1 MATTRR
7 KVRSLTDLNAKQN
20 LQKVDG
26 NDVIFEASG
35 SLASGKVTVNVPLS
49 ASAGLAVSGAAGLI
63 VNQGGVTISGG
74 DLRLNNNA
82 IKSSSGFTA
91 ITLNSTD
98 VKTEGDLIV
107 GAGHIK
113 VGTNTE
119 SIILDS
125 STGRADFQGGVR
137 ITGSTTTSGSLTIG
151 GNGTLTANAGATING
166 SALTANAGVVVNN
179 SALLVTNGGI
189 SGSATLQAGGDLTV
203 GGDAT
208 IRGDLD
214 VQGNMTVRG
223 TPTIINTEVLEVK
236 DNIIVVNKVS
246 GSEAAYVSA
255 SAGIYVNRGNYETA
269 SLLWV
274 SSSNDW
280 QFQAT
285 TGGTPASADLV
296 VNKLKPVLISGSA
309 GVAVNSSLTIAATA
323 SLHTS
328 ASFNY
333 VSIPT
338 SSVVV
343 EGTTYKIFNIDD
355 AIHAIDAALQ
365 NAGLSAASVQSAYRA
380 LRFQYSGTLDANGEW
395 SGSLPLTQESGKA
408 AFPTSSFNHITT
420 DVMIDE
426 SGRWINDLVAVDM
439 EVSSSAVWVTISAA
453 AAPNTGFR
461 LIAVNE
467 NTASYSVA

>member
-49 ASAGLAVSGAAGLI
+49 ASAGLVVSGAVGLI

-137 ITGSTTTSGSLTIG
+137 ITGSTTTSGSLTVG
-151 GNGTLTANAGATING
+151 GNGSLSVTGG
-166 SALTANAGVVVNN
+166 S
-179 SALLVTNGGI
+179 I
-189 SGSATLQAGGDLTV
+189 SGSSTLQAGGDLTV

-208 IRGDLD
+208 IIGDLD

-236 DNIIVVNKVS
+236 DNIIVVNKIS

-280 QFQAT
+280 QFQT
-285 TGGTPASADLV
+285 TTAGTPASADLV

-343 EGTTYKIFNIDD
+343 EGTTYKVFNIDD

-395 SGSLPLTQESGKA
+395 SGSLPLTQESGKT
-408 AFPTSSFNHITT
+408 AFPTTDFNYITT